1 MYFGYGVLA
10 ILLLL
15 ILFFIIIPLIKV
27 LCAPTFTLDASKND
41 KHLSRKRFRTL
52 KSVAK
57 NIVKG
62 KNSVPDDAR
71 KRLVESF
78 NDRYQLRDELNLVY
92 DKYIKKD
99 INKIIWANSV
109 KVACSTGISKNNTF
123 DAGTTII
130 SNVRMIMQIVI
141 KCGYRP
147 TYAKLGKLMFKVFRN
162 ALIAYSIESA
172 NVAEWLVNACSKF
185 FKDLPAIEMDKINS
199 AIKILD
205 ACTGYEYLK
214 NLVSANENK
223 IDILLD
229 TYINQHLTEDL
240 SIATLCRHFHLAH
253 SEIYSIFKEYFFS
266 TPAEYIK
273 MRRLKT
279 ACDLLKQTNLPVH
292 KIAKKCGIPDY
303 NYFSKIFKS
312 VFGMSPREFRK
323 SQT

>member
-1 MYFGYGVLA
+1 MSLFKKKTRMLQQQEIKQIGNGDAESRLIKNENKKIWITIGIASFTILVIIVTSCIIDIYEKAYNINMYFGYGVLA
-10 ILLLL
+10 VLLLL

-41 KHLSRKRFRTL
+41 KYLSRKRFRTL

-185 FKDLPAIEMDKINS
+185 FKDLPAIGKPIAAVMEGAANGFLTARIGVITRKYLYSEFKINN
-199 AIKILD
+199 
-205 ACTGYEYLK
+205 TGK
-214 NLVSANENK
+214 NIEE
-223 IDILLD
+223 IE
-229 TYINQHLTEDL
+229 T
-240 SIATLCRHFHLAH
+240 
-253 SEIYSIFKEYFFS
+253 EIYQESIKE
-266 TPAEYIK
+266 
-273 MRRLKT
+273 
-279 ACDLLKQTNLPVH
+279 
-292 KIAKKCGIPDY
+292 AKLIIDESGA
-303 NYFSKIFKS
+303 
-312 VFGMSPREFRK
+312 
-323 SQT
+323 